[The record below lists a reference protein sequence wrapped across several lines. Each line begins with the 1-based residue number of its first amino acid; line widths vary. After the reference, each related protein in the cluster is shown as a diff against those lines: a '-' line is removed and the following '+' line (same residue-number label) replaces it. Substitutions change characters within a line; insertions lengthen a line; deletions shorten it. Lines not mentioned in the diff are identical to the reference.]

1 MISFPLVDRKLI
13 FPNLLVGTSIMF
25 VFLEPYFCNTDEMAL
40 YNVAYLLNIPLGAC
54 SDGFYNSDRS
64 THELGL

>member
-1 MISFPLVDRKLI
+1 
-13 FPNLLVGTSIMF
+13 MF

-64 THELGL
+64 THELGLWRY